1 MKEKECKIVQD
12 LLPNYIEK
20 LTNEETNKFIEEHL
34 KTCEECKKV
43 YDNMK
48 KELNVDNKT
57 KEKKK
62 VKFLKKYRNKLRV
75 LEIIIL
81 IIVVA
86 FVVNTGRK
94 MYIITDLNNKA
105 KEYVNSEN
113 YHRTSYSLDNGNYT
127 KEEVFSLGD
136 RKKIITTTMTE
147 DGEKQVVTIFGT
159 KIGTVPDTPY
169 AKTYPP
175 IDTYKE
181 NMYKV
186 SETEKL
192 ALLDVEIGMSVDNQ
206 EAFWGIE
213 NTKDLIMTAITSS
226 ISKATFNGNECY
238 YVSGTPNIL
247 PNASMYVNKDTGLL
261 ISTMASEYENPDGER
276 GRIAGTEYEYE
287 FGIVTEDDFIE
298 PDISEYTIQDI
309 NDYIHQ

>member
-1 MKEKECKIVQD
+1 MKESKDCKIVQD
-12 LLPNYIEK
+12 LLPNYIEN

-34 KTCEECKKV
+34 KTCEDCKKI

-48 KELNVDNKT
+48 KDLNTENKT

-86 FVVNTGRK
+86 FIANTGRK
-94 MYIITDLNNKA
+94 VYIITDLNNKA
-105 KEYVNSEN
+105 QEYVNSKN
-113 YHRTSYSLDNGNYT
+113 YHRTSYYLENGCYT
-127 KEEVFSLGD
+127 KTEVFSMGD
-136 RKKIITTTMTE
+136 KKKIIITTMTE
-147 DGEKQVVTIFGT
+147 DGEKQVVTIYGT

-175 IDTYKE
+175 IETYKQ

-186 SETEKL
+186 TDTEKL
-192 ALLDVEIGMSVDNQ
+192 ALLDVEIGMSIDNQ
-206 EAFWGIE
+206 EAFWNIE

-226 ISKATFNGNECY
+226 ISKTTFNGNECY
-238 YVSGTPNIL
+238 YVSGTPSIL
-247 PNASMYVNKDTGLL
+247 PNSSMYVNKDTGLE
-261 ISTMASEYENPDGER
+261 ISTMASEVKDVDGNVER
-276 GRIAGTEYEYE
+276 VPGIEYKYE
-287 FGIVTEDDFIE
+287 FGTVTEDDFIE

-309 NDYIHQ
+309 ND

>member
-1 MKEKECKIVQD
+1 MREKDCKIVQD

-20 LTNEETNKFIEEHL
+20 LTNEETNKFVEEHL
-34 KTCEECKKV
+34 KTCKECKKI

-48 KELNVDNKT
+48 KDLNVDNKT

-86 FVVNTGRK
+86 FLINTGRK

-105 KEYVNSEN
+105 QEYVNSTN

-127 KEEVFSLGD
+127 KSEVFSLGD
-136 RKKIITTTMTE
+136 RKKIIITTMTE

-175 IDTYKE
+175 VETYKE

-186 SETEKL
+186 TDTEKTSM
-192 ALLDVEIGMSVDNQ
+192 LDIEIEMSVDNQ

-213 NTKDLIMTAITSS
+213 DTKGLIMTAITSS
-226 ISKATFNGNECY
+226 ISKATFNGKECY
-238 YVSGTPNIL
+238 YVSGTPAIL
-247 PNASMYVNKDTGLL
+247 LNTSMYVNKDTGLE
-261 ISTMASEYENPDGER
+261 ISTMASEYENPDGEK
-276 GRIAGTEYEYE
+276 GRIAGTEYKYE
-287 FGIVTEDDFIE
+287 FGTVTEEDFVE
-298 PDISEYTIQDI
+298 PDISEYTIVEQ
-309 NDYIHQ
+309 

>member
-1 MKEKECKIVQD
+1 MKERDCKIVQD
-12 LLPNYIEK
+12 LLPNYIEN
-20 LTNEETNKFIEEHL
+20 LTSEETNKFIEEHL
-34 KTCEECKKV
+34 KTCEDCKKV
-43 YDNMK
+43 YNNMK
-48 KELNVDNKT
+48 KDLNVDNKT

-105 KEYVNSEN
+105 KEYVNSTN
-113 YHRTSYSLDNGNYT
+113 YHRTSYSLNNGNYT
-127 KEEVFSLGD
+127 KSEVFSLGD
-136 RKKIITTTMTE
+136 KKKVILTTMTE
-147 DGEKQVVTIFGT
+147 NGEKQIVTMYGT
-159 KIGTVPDTPY
+159 KIGTVPDTEY

-175 IDTYKE
+175 IETYKQD
-181 NMYKV
+181 MYKITD
-186 SETEKL
+186 TEKL
-192 ALLDVEIGMSVDNQ
+192 AMLDVEIEMSVDNQ

-213 NTKDLIMTAITSS
+213 NTKGLIMTAITSS

-238 YVSGTPNIL
+238 YVSGTPAIL

-287 FGIVTEDDFIE
+287 FGTVTEDDFIE
-298 PDISEYTIQDI
+298 PDISEYTIVEQ
-309 NDYIHQ
+309 

>member
-1 MKEKECKIVQD
+1 MKERDCKIVQD

-34 KTCEECKKV
+34 KTCEECKKI

-48 KELNVDNKT
+48 KDLNVDNKI

-62 VKFLKKYRNKLRV
+62 VKFLKKYRDKLRI

-105 KEYVNSEN
+105 EEYTTSTN
-113 YHRTSYSLDNGNYT
+113 YHRTSYSLDNGNYN
-127 KEEVFSLGD
+127 KSEVFSLGD
-136 RKKIITTTMTE
+136 KKKLILTTVTE
-147 DGEKQVVTIFGT
+147 DGEKEVVTTYGT

-175 IDTYKE
+175 LETYKQ
-181 NMYKV
+181 NIYKV
-186 SETEKL
+186 TDTEKT
-192 ALLDVEIGMSVDNQ
+192 AMLDVEVGMSVDNQ

-226 ISKATFNGNECY
+226 ISKTTFNGNECY
-238 YVSGTPNIL
+238 YVSGTPAIL

-287 FGIVTEDDFIE
+287 FGTVTEDDFIE
-298 PDISEYTIQDI
+298 PDISEYTIVEQ
-309 NDYIHQ
+309 